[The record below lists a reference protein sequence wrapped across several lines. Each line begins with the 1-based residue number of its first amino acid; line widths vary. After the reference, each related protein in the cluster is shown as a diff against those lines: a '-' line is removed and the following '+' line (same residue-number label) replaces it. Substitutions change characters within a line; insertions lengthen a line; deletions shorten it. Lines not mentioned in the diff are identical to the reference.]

1 MPLSPAELQALSD
14 DLAFARPDSCVL
26 QRLTSTRGAG
36 GAQTST
42 RTDLPAVSCRVDA
55 GNRMATEGVVGGRI
69 TPVMDYKV
77 ALPYGTVVQED
88 DLLRVNNTYTLNIV
102 GDTSLSSYHAEVELF
117 CRAVT

>member
-14 DLAFARPDSCVL
+14 DLAFARPDTCVR
-26 QRLTSTRGAG
+26 QRLTTSRGAG

-42 RTDLPAVSCRVDA
+42 RTDLPPVSCRVEA

-77 ALPYGTVVQED
+77 ALPYGTEVRED
-88 DLLRVNNTYTLNIV
+88 DELLVNNTFRLNIV
-102 GDTSLSSYHAEVELF
+102 GDMSLATYHAEVELF

>member
-42 RTDLPAVSCRVDA
+42 RTNLPAVSCRVDA

-88 DLLRVNNTYTLNIV
+88 DMLLVNNNYTLNIV
-102 GDTSLSSYHAEVELF
+102 GDASLSSYHAEVELF